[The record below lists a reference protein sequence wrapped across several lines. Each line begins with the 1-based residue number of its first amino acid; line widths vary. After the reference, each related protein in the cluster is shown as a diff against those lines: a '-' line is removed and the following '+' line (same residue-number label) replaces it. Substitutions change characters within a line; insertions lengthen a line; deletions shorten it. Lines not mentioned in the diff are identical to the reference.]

1 MVELGFRV
9 VGAGGRVEPEE
20 VWGWWCRQSP
30 RQPVS
35 GRGVQEGEGDM
46 GGRRRSWGW
55 GEGRGEEKEEEEM
68 GHVAGRRH

>member
-1 MVELGFRV
+1 
-9 VGAGGRVEPEE
+9 VEPEE
-20 VWGWWCRQSP
+20 VWGWWCHQSP
-30 RQPVS
+30 RQPAS
-35 GRGVQEGEGDM
+35 GQGVQEGEGDV